1 MPAVLKV
8 AVVFGEPVAPNANEG
23 EALVVGL
30 APTAGEAVKAPPK
43 RGLPLGESVPPV
55 LLLPF
60 HPPGVKLAPPVALM
74 EGENAVVREGT
85 KGEGEEEPVLAPAE
99 GVKKSWEDGVR
110 APLGDAKDAED
121 WGVEEA
127 VGASGDGDGDGEV
140 VVVKLPWAGEREGE
154 AGEEEVKSELPLGAL
169 GEDEGARGVALMLL
183 VAQIEAELAAG
194 VGVGVPDT
202 PGVSVGKGAEGEG
215 VPLPPLGVL
224 VTRATVGV
232 AEKEGELGV
241 PVALPVP
248 P

>member
-85 KGEGEEEPVLAPAE
+85 KGEGEEEPL
-99 GVKKSWEDGVR
+99 VR
-110 APLGDAKDAED
+110 H
-121 WGVEEA
+121 
-127 VGASGDGDGDGEV
+127 SC
-140 VVVKLPWAGEREGE
+140 
-154 AGEEEVKSELPLGAL
+154 
-169 GEDEGARGVALMLL
+169 
-183 VAQIEAELAAG
+183 
-194 VGVGVPDT
+194 
-202 PGVSVGKGAEGEG
+202 
-215 VPLPPLGVL
+215 LPPACMRGCDDDWSL
-224 VTRATVGV
+224 VIVGSWNV
-232 AEKEGELGV
+232 NDYVQVHHSA
-241 PVALPVP
+241 
-248 P
+248 